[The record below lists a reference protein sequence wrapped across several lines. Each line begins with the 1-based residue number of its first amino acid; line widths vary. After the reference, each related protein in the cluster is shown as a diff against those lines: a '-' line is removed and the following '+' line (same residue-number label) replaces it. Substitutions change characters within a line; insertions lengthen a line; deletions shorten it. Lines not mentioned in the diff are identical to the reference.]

1 MLLRGGSDK
10 AIKKIRQ
17 LLANVIAL
25 AASRLLG
32 SRRAFVGFQIA
43 SLLVLGYWAMVEAWP
58 WTYRA
63 ALPPASI
70 HHEIGHAFVI
80 DLPPP
85 ALPLTMVPADNISHP
100 RASDLVLLESGRP
113 LGPAHSLH
121 ADIREQGS
129 GRFSYWVSTLHFAS
143 SDNSDPTTNGRLYQ
157 VIAPIVAA
165 PFLNLLALVSLFVML
180 GLDVVFPDVL
190 AGYAP
195 RYARSLGLVRTAF
208 FRIAGPL
215 SPRVERWLIAVVTIG
230 LVMAGFV
237 FIYADWTSR
246 RSVGLAVGGILPV
259 ADAYSYYACAHSLID
274 LGHFVPRLAAWCS
287 RRPIYSSFLAP
298 LIGIGGNNFHIA
310 LLAQA
315 VVVSLAL
322 AALAREIIRL
332 AGVAGATILLIILVA
347 YASRDAYGLSM
358 SENAGL
364 AFGAVALAL
373 LLRGAETGRASL
385 IYSGIAL
392 MSVGLNARAGCMFV
406 LPMLVLWA
414 AFDAH
419 TRGRNVATTIVI
431 AVAAMLSGFALE
443 FALVAVN
450 GVPLT
455 EAQSNFA
462 FTLYGLSLGDKGWSQ
477 AYVDHPHLSSLP
489 DFVASAAI
497 YRYAFDNIV
506 RNPSLILGALA
517 ANFVQGWRDGL
528 GLIRDQLY
536 VAWYL
541 WFVGF
546 FAIALRFRDARYSLL
561 GALTIGGL
569 LSAPIIV
576 VDGGERAFAATIGAD
591 AAQAAVGLALICRIL
606 AFKLFTPTPLPQDN
620 TKPPYGSV
628 ALAALLIVGTLIGY
642 TPARLAVASPI
653 LEGAP
658 CPNGERTLITRLGV
672 DSLALVVTAGGDA
685 KVIPPTVPL
694 PILLRYNPVPWAKT
708 DMNQPTPF
716 TLLLGYQQWRGSY
729 DFAITYP
736 ILWRGDLSA
745 DYGQRVRVCYGRGNS
760 WGNQIWGRGYIANSV
775 TLLDGSQEA
784 TKPTDAK

>member
-1 MLLRGGSDK
+1 MLLRCGSDK
-10 AIKKIRQ
+10 TIKKIRQ
-17 LLANVIAL
+17 PLANVIAL
-25 AASRLLG
+25 AAGRLRG
-32 SRRAFVGFQIA
+32 SRTAFVGLQIA
-43 SLLVLGYWAMVEAWP
+43 CLLVLGYWVTVEALP

-63 ALPPASI
+63 ALAPASI
-70 HHEIGHAFVI
+70 HHEIGHAFVV
-80 DLPPP
+80 DLPRP
-85 ALPLTMVPADNISHP
+85 ALPLTMVRADSVSDP
-100 RASDLVLLESGRP
+100 RASHLVLLESGRL

-129 GRFSYWVSTLHFAS
+129 GRFSFWVNTLHFSS

-157 VIAPIVAA
+157 VDAPIVAGQ
-165 PFLNLLALVSLFVML
+165 FLNLLAVVSCFFVL
-180 GLDVVFPDVL
+180 GSDVVFPGVL
-190 AGYAP
+190 AEYAP
-195 RYARSLGLVRTAF
+195 RYARALDLVRRGF
-208 FRIAGPL
+208 FHVATWPSLRI
-215 SPRVERWLIAVVTIG
+215 ERWLIAVVTIG
-230 LVMAGFV
+230 LVAVAFIFV
-237 FIYADWTSR
+237 YADWTSR
-246 RSVGLAVGGILPV
+246 RSLGLALGGILPI
-259 ADAYSYYACAHSLID
+259 ADAYSYYACANSLID

-287 RRPIYSSFLAP
+287 RRPIYASFLAP
-298 LIGIGGNNFHIA
+298 LIGIGGRNFHIA

-315 VVVSLAL
+315 AVVSLAL
-322 AALAREIIRL
+322 AALAREVLRL

-347 YASRDAYGLSM
+347 YASRNAYGLTM

-373 LLRGAETGRASL
+373 LLRGAETGRAVL

-392 MSVGLNARAGCMFV
+392 MSVGLNARAGCFLI

-419 TRGRNVATTIVI
+419 ARGRNIPTTIVL

-462 FTLYGLSLGDKGWSQ
+462 FTLYGLSLGGKGWMQ
-477 AYVDHPHLSSLP
+477 AYTDHPELGALP
-489 DFVASAAI
+489 DFKASAAI
-497 YRYAFDNIV
+497 YRFAFENIA
-506 RNPSLILGALA
+506 RNPGLIMRALA
-517 ANFVQGWRDGL
+517 VNFIQGYRQGL
-528 GLIRDQLY
+528 GLACDQLY
-536 VAWYL
+536 VAWSL

-546 FAIALRFRDARYSLL
+546 FAIAQRLRDSRYTLL
-561 GALTIGGL
+561 GAMTIGGL

-576 VDGGERAFAATIGAD
+576 VDGGERAFAATISAD
-591 AAQAAVGLALICRIL
+591 AAQAAVGLALICRVL
-606 AFKLFTPTPLPQDN
+606 AVKLGTPPLPQGN
-620 TKPPYGSV
+620 AKTPYGLV
-628 ALAALLIVGTLIGY
+628 AFAVLLIVGTLIGY
-642 TPARLAVASPI
+642 TPARLAFASPI

-658 CPNGERTLITRLGV
+658 CPSGERTLITRLGV

-716 TLLLGYQQWRGSY
+716 SLLLGYQQWRGSY

-745 DYGQRVRVCYGRGNS
+745 DYGKRVRVCYGPGNS

-775 TLLDGSQEA
+775 TLLDGGEGA
-784 TKPTDAK
+784 AKPANAK